1 MNQLAQLDKIIIKKE
16 FGGMKLRHLYAF
28 NLTMLGKQGWKFTT
42 NQDTIMFKI
51 FNAKYFSS
59 MDFLDVHLGHNPIFV
74 WFSIHASQVMVKQG
88 VIGGLAMVILL
99 MSGLNLGSNNNLNPF
114 VSTTPIMVS
123 LLLKFLTLLIM
134 LIAFEGMIF

>member
-1 MNQLAQLDKIIIKKE
+1 
-16 FGGMKLRHLYAF
+16 
-28 NLTMLGKQGWKFTT
+28 
-42 NQDTIMFKI
+42 
-51 FNAKYFSS
+51 
-59 MDFLDVHLGHNPIFV
+59 
-74 WFSIHASQVMVKQG
+74 MVKQG